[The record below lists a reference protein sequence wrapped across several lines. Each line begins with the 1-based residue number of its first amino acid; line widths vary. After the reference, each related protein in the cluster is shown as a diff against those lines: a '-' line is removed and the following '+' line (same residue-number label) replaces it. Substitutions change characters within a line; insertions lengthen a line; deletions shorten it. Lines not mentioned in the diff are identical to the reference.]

1 MMGTV
6 ISYFLHYTDRN
17 FMFHIMRELL
27 VLNFPQLYYQCKN
40 QEACLDNLHDTV
52 FNTFFLGHTMTWAA
66 SHQPLTMEAWV

>member
-6 ISYFLHYTDRN
+6 ISNFLHYTDRN

-40 QEACLDNLHDTV
+40 QELALIIYMMLYSA
-52 FNTFFLGHTMTWAA
+52 FSSWAI
-66 SHQPLTMEAWV
+66 P